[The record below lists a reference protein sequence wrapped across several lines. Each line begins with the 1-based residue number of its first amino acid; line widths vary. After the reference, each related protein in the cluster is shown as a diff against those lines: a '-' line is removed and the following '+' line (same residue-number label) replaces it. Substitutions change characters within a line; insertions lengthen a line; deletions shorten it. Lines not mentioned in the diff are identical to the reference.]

1 MTSSV
6 DRWQNTYRNTLISRL
21 TMSGRS
27 MKIDRLPQRVSRGV
41 VISAA
46 LVTTAAVALSIWAI
60 APLGTGL
67 LLFALTVWF
76 SIPGVLAAWL
86 MYAPAPGRGVAAWT
100 VGPIWGYGI
109 SSLVL
114 LGLWMAG
121 VRSTLLL
128 MAPLLAGVVA
138 LAAGSLLRGSLTAPA
153 FRRADLVAILLL
165 LIAVPAIVGRPFAHV
180 AEPLPEG
187 RAYRAYFTA
196 DMIWRMAVVAEV
208 SKGSVPPRNP
218 FLRGEALHYY
228 WLPHLLTAAEYRHM
242 HRSVSMEQVLLVS
255 SIALGLAFLL
265 FLYGFVRQWVD
276 SPAAAAIGCLGALVF
291 TSFEGVERLLFIW
304 RQGAPLAVLRDV
316 NIDAVTRWFYQ
327 SLPIDG
333 LQRLLWYQP
342 HHSTGYALGLSA
354 LLVVVQARRT
364 LSAPLLAFSG
374 CLLGLCLLFSTFA
387 AIMLTMMVAATAAW
401 ILIRERQWTM
411 MAAGGIAGAIPL
423 ALSVALA
430 ESLRYVDTS
439 GPSLARLLVN
449 PMAVHNIP
457 LALLLSFGPM
467 LIIGGCGAVMAARRD
482 AGRFAGIATIVIVSF
497 LFYFFVDVR
506 DHQYVYVGW
515 RAGHF
520 LFVGLA
526 ALVGFALQEWW
537 RRGGAVRVAGVTA
550 TVALGLLA
558 LPTFIIDFYN
568 TQDIT
573 NRNPADPYTWTL
585 VLTNDELA
593 ANTWIRTF
601 TAPDAIVQVEPH
613 VREGRRWA
621 DVPAFAERRMSAGL
635 PISMVPLT
643 PYEAASAKVRAL
655 YEERNPDAAFD
666 RAARLGIDYLIVGPP
681 ERQKFPE
688 FETTL
693 RARPNRFREA
703 FKSGEVSIFMLEGG
717 D

>member
-1 MTSSV
+1 MSERSTKM
-6 DRWQNTYRNTLISRL
+6 NRL
-21 TMSGRS
+21 T
-27 MKIDRLPQRVSRGV
+27 IVLP
-41 VISAA
+41 AA
-46 LVTTAAVALSIWAI
+46 LVTVAAVVLCIWAI
-60 APLGTGL
+60 APIGAGL
-67 LLFALTVWF
+67 FLFALTVWF
-76 SIPGVLAAWL
+76 SIPGVVAAWL
-86 MYAPAPGRGVAAWT
+86 MYAPAPGRGVAAST

-114 LGLWMAG
+114 LALWMAG
-121 VRSTLLL
+121 VRGAVLLV
-128 MAPLLAGVVA
+128 APIVAAAVA
-138 LAAGSLLRGSLTAPA
+138 LGCGYLLRATLTPPS
-153 FRRADLVAILLL
+153 FGRGDLVAILLVL
-165 LIAVPAIVGRPFAHV
+165 LAVPAIVGRPFAHV

-208 SKGSVPPRNP
+208 SKGAVPPRNP
-218 FLRGEALHYY
+218 FLRGAALHYY
-228 WLPHLLTAAEYRHM
+228 WLPHLVTAAEYRHLN
-242 HRSVSMEQVLLVS
+242 RRVSMEQVLLVS

-265 FLYGFVRQWVD
+265 FLYGFVRQWVE
-276 SPAAAAIGCLGALVF
+276 SPVAAALGCLGALIF
-291 TSFEGVERLLFIW
+291 TSFEGAERLLFIW

-316 NIDAVTRWFYQ
+316 NIDAVTRWFYE

-354 LLVVVQARRT
+354 LLILVQARGAAT
-364 LSAPLLAFSG
+364 SALLAFCG

-401 ILIRERQWTM
+401 MLMKEKQWVGL
-411 MAAGGIAGAIPL
+411 AAGAVAGAIPM
-423 ALSVALA
+423 ALA
-430 ESLRYVDTS
+430 VGIAQSLRYVDTS
-439 GPSLARLLVN
+439 GPSLARVLVN
-449 PMAVHNIP
+449 PMAVHNLP

-467 LIIGGCGAVMAARRD
+467 LIIGACGAVI
-482 AGRFAGIATIVIVSF
+482 AGRRRAAGFAGIAAIVVVSF

-520 LFVGLA
+520 LFVGFA
-526 ALVGFALQEWW
+526 VLVGYALQEWW
-537 RRGGAVRVAGVTA
+537 RRGGPVRTAGVA
-550 TVALGLLA
+550 VASVLGVLA
-558 LPTFIIDFYN
+558 LPTFVIDFYN

-593 ANTWIRTF
+593 ANSWIRTF

-643 PYEAASAKVRAL
+643 RYEAASAKVLAL

-681 ERQKFPE
+681 ERRQFPQ

-693 RARPNRFREA
+693 RARPSRFREA
-703 FKSGEVSIFMLEGG
+703 FRSGDVSIFMLEGG